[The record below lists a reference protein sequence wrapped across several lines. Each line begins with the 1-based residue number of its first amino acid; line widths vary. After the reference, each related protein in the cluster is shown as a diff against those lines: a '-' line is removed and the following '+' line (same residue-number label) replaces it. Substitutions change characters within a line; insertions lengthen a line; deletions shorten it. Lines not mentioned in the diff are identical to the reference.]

1 MAGMRQTPCSA
12 EVIAHR
18 GASALAPEHTYD
30 AYDLAVAQGA
40 DVLELDIRPTLD
52 GELLVIHDKT
62 LARTAG
68 DVRSVAALTRADIEG
83 LPTGVRPLTLAAV
96 LERYGGAVRLLLELK
111 DPAPHWE
118 GLVVD
123 AVDRHGIGDGVTL
136 QAFGVPALRR
146 LRLRAPRLRLSSLH
160 WRRPSS
166 RTLEAV
172 SRCATSVGVAH
183 HAVDAGLVAAAHSRG
198 LAVSAWTVN
207 SPGTID
213 RVLAAGVDGLI
224 TDVPDVAVAASAA
237 PTPTSLTQAA

>member
-1 MAGMRQTPCSA
+1 MRQTPCSA

-52 GELLVIHDKT
+52 RQLLVIHDQT

-68 DVRSVAALTRADIEG
+68 DVRSVAALTRADIER
-83 LPTGVRPLTLAAV
+83 LPAAVRPLTLAAV
-96 LERYGGAVRLLLELK
+96 LERYGGTIRLLLELK

-123 AVDRHGIGDGVTL
+123 AVERHGIADRVAL

-146 LRLRAPRLRLSSLH
+146 LRLRAPGLHLSSLH

-166 RTLEAV
+166 RTLDAV

-183 HAVDAGLVAAAHSRG
+183 HAADPGLVAAAHARG

-207 SPGTID
+207 SRATID
-213 RVLAAGVDGLI
+213 RVLAAGVDALI
-224 TDVPDVAVAASAA
+224 TDVPDVAIAASVVPPPALV
-237 PTPTSLTQAA
+237 PQAA